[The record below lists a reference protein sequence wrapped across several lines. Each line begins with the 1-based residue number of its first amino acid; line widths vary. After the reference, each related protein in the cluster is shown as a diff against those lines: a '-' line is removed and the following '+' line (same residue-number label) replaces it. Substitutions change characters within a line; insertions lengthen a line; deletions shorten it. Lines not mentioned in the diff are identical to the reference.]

1 MISYTEAIDSILKE
15 SRSYGTELIPLSNA
29 LGRVL
34 AEDIFADR
42 DYPPFHRSAMDG
54 FAISYNDYLQGK
66 QFQYHRELHAGFTL
80 SKLPN
85 ESVIRIMTGA
95 PVPEGFDVVIKIED
109 SVLSETNG
117 IRTVSFPMEQVLQ
130 WQNIAKQGEDAKKGD
145 SLLSIGTQLRLSEI
159 SLLASVGKANVAVF
173 SFPKVR
179 IISTGNEVVPI
190 HENPLP
196 HQIRDSNSITIFT
209 SLLKFGITP
218 DQITHVPD
226 DQTEMEN
233 TIKQG
238 LDSDVLILSGGV
250 SMGEKDLVPNL
261 LTKLGVKNIFHKTA
275 IKPGKPIWFG
285 KKDNTIVFGLPGN
298 PFSVQTCFRIF
309 IDPYL
314 RASFSLQRE
323 SSLKFP
329 ILDSKKKKHNLTEF
343 FPVQLVTKEKTYLA
357 SIPFNGSGDIKAG
370 RNSDGLGIFPSDS
383 KQLHSEQVIE
393 FLPW

>member
-1 MISYTEAIDSILKE
+1 MISYSEAIDLILNE
-15 SRSYGTELIPLSNA
+15 SKSYGSELIPLNYA

-34 AEDIFADR
+34 SEEIFADR

-54 FAISYNDYLQGK
+54 FAISYNEYLKGK
-66 QFQYHRELHAGFTL
+66 QFQYERELHAGFTL
-80 SKLPN
+80 TKLPN

-109 SVLSETNG
+109 AILSERDG
-117 IRTVSFPMEQVLQ
+117 IRYVSFPMEQVLQ
-130 WQNIAKQGEDAKKGD
+130 WQNIAKQGEDANKGD
-145 SLLSIGTQLRLSEI
+145 SLLPIGTQLRLSEI
-159 SLLASVGKANVAVF
+159 SLLASLGKSTVSVF

-179 IISTGNEVVPI
+179 IISTGNEVIPI

-196 HQIRDSNSITIFT
+196 HQIRDSNSVTIST
-209 SLLKFGITP
+209 SLLKFGIIP

-226 DQTEMEN
+226 DQIQMEN
-233 TIKQG
+233 IVKHG
-238 LDSDVLILSGGV
+238 LDCDILILSGGV
-250 SMGEKDLVPNL
+250 SMGEKDLVPNIL
-261 LTKLGVKNIFHKTA
+261 SKLGVKKIFHKTA

-285 KKDNTIVFGLPGN
+285 KKENTIVFGLPGN

-314 RASFSLQRE
+314 RASLSLKRE
-323 SSLKFP
+323 SSLKLP
-329 ILDSKKKKHNLTEF
+329 ILGSKKKKHELTEF
-343 FPVQLVTKEKTYLA
+343 FPVQLVTTEKTYLV

-370 RNSDGLGIFPSDS
+370 RYSDGLGIFPSES
-383 KQLHSEQVIE
+383 KQLDSEQVIE